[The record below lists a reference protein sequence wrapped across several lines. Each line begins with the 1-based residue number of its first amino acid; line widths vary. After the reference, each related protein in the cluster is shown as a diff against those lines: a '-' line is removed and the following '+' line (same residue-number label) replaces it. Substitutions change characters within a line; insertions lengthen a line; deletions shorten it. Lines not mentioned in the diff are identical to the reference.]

1 MTPEQKVRLAE
12 KGWLTRAKQGR
23 PGIAR
28 RIADALNKD
37 ASQICFSDFRLT
49 KELSD
54 LFAQQVVA
62 CEFVE
67 ARDRTAALEMVAG
80 ALDRLPNAM
89 FLLPS
94 GFDDC
99 GMVSIEVTN
108 LNEHLDDLLSSQYEA
123 LQLISPDG
131 KAGVSLITQEA
142 TLPLSPR
149 FVKIWYGGRQ
159 NRPGEQKG
167 TR

>member
-1 MTPEQKVRLAE
+1 MSPEQKALLAE
-12 KGWLTRAKQGR
+12 KRWLTAAKQIR
-23 PGIAR
+23 PSIAR
-28 RIADALNKD
+28 KIADALDKD

-62 CEFVE
+62 CESVE
-67 ARDRTAALEMVAG
+67 ARDRTAALEMVAD

-94 GFDDC
+94 RFNDC
-99 GMVSIEVTN
+99 GMVSIEVAD
-108 LNEHLDDLLSSQYEA
+108 LKGHLDYLLLSQYEA

-142 TLPLSPR
+142 ALPLRPR
-149 FVKIWYGGRQ
+149 FVKIWR
-159 NRPGEQKG
+159 K
-167 TR
+167 